1 MSQQNIELV
10 KKLFTEL
17 YSKNNLSIIDQ
28 MFSPNVK
35 LNDPAVPHFQ
45 GGTAA
50 LRELENNYKNAFP
63 NRNCKIDEIFAVE
76 DRVVVRWTCQGTQK
90 GELHDIAPTG
100 KNIKVM
106 GISIYHIS
114 NGKITEISQSWDR
127 LSLLEQ
133 LGVIEPSL
141 ALHR

>member
-10 KKLFTEL
+10 KKMFTEI
-17 YSKNNLSIIDQ
+17 YSKNNLSLIDQ

-35 LNDPAVPHFQ
+35 LIDPAVPHFQ

-50 LRELENNYKNAFP
+50 LRELENSYKTAFP
-63 NRNCKIDEIFAVE
+63 NRSCKIDEIFAIE
-76 DRVVVRWTCQGTQK
+76 DRVVVRWTCQGTHK

-133 LGVIEPSL
+133 LGVVEPFL
-141 ALHR
+141 ALHS